1 MAQQNNTKGKSVT
14 EVNDSGKNSEDLYP
28 PANPDPVDQRDS
40 PEWGRAGNIRDK
52 QQTHPGGAVPP
63 AHIGGGDPE
72 AEHKPEE
79 AADDS
84 GKWDE
89 LGRGGPA

>member
-1 MAQQNNTKGKSVT
+1 MSQ
-14 EVNDSGKNSEDLYP
+14 VNGNSQSPEGQYP
-28 PANPDPVDQRDS
+28 PANPDPVDQRES
-40 PEWGRAGNIRDK
+40 EEWGNAGNIREK
-52 QQTHPGGAVPP
+52 QQTHAGGAVPP
-63 AHIGGGDPE
+63 AYVGSGDPD

-89 LGRGGPA
+89 QGRGGPGE